1 MGKIVSEV
9 AHFLLNTQKESNMS
23 TKDLCTSNA
32 IKHSKTIIDQNTGIF
47 LFVSSTRNNLMKE
60 KNDLEGVQEM
70 SIDQLHMYQ
79 LTPKKTFKKKT
90 KPPLDIV
97 IFKVNT

>member
-1 MGKIVSEV
+1 MY
-9 AHFLLNTQKESNMS
+9 
-23 TKDLCTSNA
+23 
-32 IKHSKTIIDQNTGIF
+32 SKTVIIQNTAPF
-47 LFVSSTRNNLMKE
+47 FFVSSTRNNLMKE

-90 KPPLDIV
+90 KPPLGIV
-97 IFKVNT
+97 IFKVIT

>member
-1 MGKIVSEV
+1 
-9 AHFLLNTQKESNMS
+9 
-23 TKDLCTSNA
+23 
-32 IKHSKTIIDQNTGIF
+32 
-47 LFVSSTRNNLMKE
+47 MKE

-90 KPPLDIV
+90 KPPLSIV
-97 IFKVNT
+97 IFKVGNYLGIYRASLFPKMMPNF

>member
-1 MGKIVSEV
+1 
-9 AHFLLNTQKESNMS
+9 
-23 TKDLCTSNA
+23 
-32 IKHSKTIIDQNTGIF
+32 
-47 LFVSSTRNNLMKE
+47 MKE

-79 LTPKKTFKKKT
+79 LTPKKTFKKKN

-97 IFKVNT
+97 IFKVIRYILNQGPLYILYMDRTLKLSNT

>member
-1 MGKIVSEV
+1 MTNMLKKVFNWSGVHLSEMTCYKI
-9 AHFLLNTQKESNMS
+9 HTLIRIQPLF
-23 TKDLCTSNA
+23 
-32 IKHSKTIIDQNTGIF
+32 F
-47 LFVSSTRNNLMKE
+47 FVSSTRNNLMKE

-90 KPPLDIV
+90 KPPLGIV
-97 IFKVNT
+97 IFKVIT

>member
-1 MGKIVSEV
+1 
-9 AHFLLNTQKESNMS
+9 
-23 TKDLCTSNA
+23 
-32 IKHSKTIIDQNTGIF
+32 
-47 LFVSSTRNNLMKE
+47 MKE

-90 KPPLDIV
+90 KPPLGIV
-97 IFKVNT
+97 IFKVITQVHTLQTVNHGTEGNHQGGYLVVTQKSR